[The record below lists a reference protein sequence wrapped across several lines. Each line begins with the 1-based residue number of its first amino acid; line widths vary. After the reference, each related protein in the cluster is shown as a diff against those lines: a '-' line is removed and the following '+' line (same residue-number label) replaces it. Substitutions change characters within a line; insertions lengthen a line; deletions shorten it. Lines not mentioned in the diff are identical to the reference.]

1 MPLIE
6 RGVVQAAARLTRDGG
21 TRFAAAIRTTDRTP
35 KHGALRLDLPEGE
48 VRLGFAAKGAGMIS
62 PHMATMLCFVT
73 CDAVVAAPDWA
84 RLVGAAVARSFNRIS
99 VDGQESTNDTVLAFS
114 NGASGVRPGERGLAL
129 LGQALDAAL
138 LSLAVAIVADG
149 EGATKVVRLAVSG
162 ARDEPEAEAVAR
174 AIADSPLVKAAFYGE
189 DPNWGRVVQ
198 SAGQALAARGEAAP
212 LRADVDYGDLRLL
225 ADGLPARL
233 SASEDGRAQAG
244 HAPQRARPGH
254 RPAPGHGRRHP
265 LLQRP
270 HAPVRHLQRRVHD
283 VSVRDGK
290 AVRLVLDAMPR
301 LQRFHGAVVVVKYGG
316 AAMTSEH
323 LRDGF
328 AADVV
333 LLRLL
338 GMRPVVVHGGGPEIS
353 RLMRRLG
360 LEPEFVDGLRVTDAP
375 TMEAVEMALVGKVNK
390 KIVRLINGQGG
401 LAVGLCGADGRLLEA
416 EPEDERAGR
425 GARAELGY
433 VGSVRRVNAE
443 VLELLMPFAIP
454 VIASVGEGP
463 GGEPYNINADLVAGE
478 LAAALGAQKVVFL
491 TDVAG
496 VFDDARPEQPWL
508 AEADLAAL
516 DALRARGAISGGM
529 LPKLEA
535 VRTAL
540 EGGVACAHIMDG
552 RVEHALLREL
562 LTDDP
567 VGTTITR

>member
-1 MPLIE
+1 
-6 RGVVQAAARLTRDGG
+6 
-21 TRFAAAIRTTDRTP
+21 
-35 KHGALRLDLPEGE
+35 
-48 VRLGFAAKGAGMIS
+48 
-62 PHMATMLCFVT
+62 
-73 CDAVVAAPDWA
+73 
-84 RLVGAAVARSFNRIS
+84 
-99 VDGQESTNDTVLAFS
+99 
-114 NGASGVRPGERGLAL
+114 
-129 LGQALDAAL
+129 
-138 LSLAVAIVADG
+138 
-149 EGATKVVRLAVSG
+149 
-162 ARDEPEAEAVAR
+162 
-174 AIADSPLVKAAFYGE
+174 
-189 DPNWGRVVQ
+189 
-198 SAGQALAARGEAAP
+198 
-212 LRADVDYGDLRLL
+212 
-225 ADGLPARL
+225 
-233 SASEDGRAQAG
+233 
-244 HAPQRARPGH
+244 
-254 RPAPGHGRRHP
+254 
-265 LLQRP
+265 
-270 HAPVRHLQRRVHD
+270 

-301 LQRFHGAVVVVKYGG
+301 LQRFHGAVIVVKYGG

-401 LAVGLCGADGRLLEA
+401 RAVGLCGADGRLLEA
-416 EPEDERAGR
+416 APEDERAGR

-540 EGGVACAHIMDG
+540 EGGVGCAHIMDG